1 MKKIILAIMALLPI
15 TAFAQFNL
23 TPNGFVTDDNKNYYV
38 VDVDGTKE
46 EFVKQLKEILIADG
60 DCLVGRNELG
70 KILMEVRDYNGKIN
84 YNFKHKIYL
93 LYNEIL

>member
-70 KILMEVRDYNGKIN
+70 KILMEIRDNKTIN
-84 YNFKHKIYL
+84 YNFKHKVFL
-93 LYNEIL
+93 MDTEIV